1 MFAKIHLWVRRFLH
15 VSVGRPQCF
24 FLGKGDVD
32 VCAFFFILILILPSC
47 SSLKFFSF
55 NFSAATHILIG
66 TLCLRRDSGI
76 GVSTQFNSFCCGF
89 GVCCVSFVAGGD
101 GRNVCKRWQQSL
113 FSSFPSFFLFFSYSF
128 FFFPVILKGGHL
140 PLCFF
145 HPVASQ
151 LEQELWLCWLNCWK
165 ASHKPSL
172 GLSWKQ

>member
-128 FFFPVILKGGHL
+128 FFFFPCNPQRRAFTTVLFSSSGFSAWARIVALLAELLK
-140 PLCFF
+140 
-145 HPVASQ
+145 SI
-151 LEQELWLCWLNCWK
+151 
-165 ASHKPSL
+165 S
-172 GLSWKQ
+172 